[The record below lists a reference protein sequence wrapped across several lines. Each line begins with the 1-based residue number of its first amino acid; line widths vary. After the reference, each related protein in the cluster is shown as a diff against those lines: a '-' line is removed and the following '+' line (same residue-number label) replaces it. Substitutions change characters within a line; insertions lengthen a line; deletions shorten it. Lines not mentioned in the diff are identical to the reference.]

1 MLSNK
6 CTYALKAMLELA
18 KREGVGPVTISDI
31 AGCQEIPARFLEA
44 ILRQLKQGGV
54 TDSQRGKDGGYV
66 LAREAASISV
76 GEVIRLFEGPIFAA
90 EPDDG
95 KSHPPADVVFN
106 ELWDEADKALSG
118 VYDNVSFR
126 DLVDREQTARDRLA
140 ANYMI

>member
-44 ILRQLKQGGV
+44 ILRQLKQGGL

-66 LAREAASISV
+66 LAREAAAISI
-76 GEVIRLFEGPIFAA
+76 GEVIRLFEGPFFVP
-90 EPDDG
+90 ESGDG
-95 KSHPPADVVFN
+95 KPQAPTEVVFN
-106 ELWDEADKALSG
+106 ELWGEADKALSD

-126 DLVDREQTARDRLA
+126 DLVDREQTARDRQA
-140 ANYMI
+140 TNYMI